1 MKQLNNDYGQ
11 ESKIYLKNNIM
22 TSNITLIESKLSNE
36 IQELAKK
43 FSIPD
48 KFLEEKPE
56 IITMIL
62 QSKSMD
68 TDEEKQSWFNLL
80 PIMNQEQYQKLVDIL
95 TRERQKLNEIEK
107 KYEEKKQDIKS
118 KYDNNVDFVAYQN
131 KVNEIKQK
139 EIETDKTEDK
149 EAEDLLNQI

>member
-1 MKQLNNDYGQ
+1 
-11 ESKIYLKNNIM
+11 M
-22 TSNITLIESKLSNE
+22 TSNIVLIESKLPKE
-36 IQELAKK
+36 IRELAKK

-95 TRERQKLNEIEK
+95 TREKQKLNEIEK

-118 KYDNNVDFVAYQN
+118 KYNNTDFVAYQN